1 MDLLVSDPKKCLAAW
16 FPLLGKARTW
26 SDVRIE
32 RPVPLTVCRASSAI
46 KDATT
51 RPIDK
56 CTYESVW
63 WFVWTTKG
71 YKHGLEVD
79 LNPTVR

>member
-1 MDLLVSDPKKCLAAW
+1 MGLLSDPKKCLAAW
-16 FPLLGKARTW
+16 FPLLGKAKTW
-26 SDVRIE
+26 SDVR
-32 RPVPLTVCRASSAI
+32 VSGFYAI

-56 CTYESVW
+56 CTYKSVW

-79 LNPTVR
+79 LNPT